1 LSVSCGDWAAKG
13 ERAESPSMLSAPQ
26 KMKVLY
32 IAEIVG
38 KTGIY
43 ALKKCLPELKNKKK
57 PDLIIACADGAT
69 GGSGLGR
76 NHAAYIRKLGVQV
89 ITTGE
94 CCFYKK
100 DLTENFGKI
109 PYVLRPDNLNPEA
122 PGLGSRIYNI
132 GGEASAPKKAAIAV
146 LLGQSGFARLHSN
159 NPFSSLPALMERLR
173 QETPFVIIDFHS
185 QATAEKQTFF
195 AMADGLC
202 SAVIGSHTRVQ
213 TADERVLPGGTA
225 IITDAGRTGSM
236 ESVGGNERD
245 SRIKEYLSG
254 IPDWTKDA
262 WEKPELQGVFIEIA
276 ENGKALSIER
286 IRVSAPPVA
295 ESVNEIPEDD
305 AVNAGGI
312 HD

>member
-1 LSVSCGDWAAKG
+1 
-13 ERAESPSMLSAPQ
+13 
-26 KMKVLY
+26 MKVQKELKILY

-43 ALKKCLPELKNKKK
+43 ALKKCLPELKSIKK

-69 GGSGLGR
+69 GGNGLGR

-132 GGEASAPKKAAIAV
+132 GGDVSASKKAAVAV
-146 LLGQSGFARLHSN
+146 LLGQSGFSRLHGN

-202 SAVIGSHTRVQ
+202 SAIIGSHTRVQ

-225 IITDAGRTGSM
+225 VITDAGRTGSM
-236 ESVGGNERD
+236 ESVGGNDRD
-245 SRIKEYLSG
+245 SRIKEYISG

-262 WEKPELQGVFIEIA
+262 WEKPELQGVFIDIA
-276 ENGKALSIER
+276 ETGKALSIER
-286 IRVSAPPVA
+286 VRLSAPHIT
-295 ESVNEIPEDD
+295 ESGNDIPEDD
-305 AVNAGGI
+305 AVNAGDV